1 MADQIYNAGGV
12 HVIVT
17 DENTV
22 ELTMVRR
29 DPLTPGEA
37 NAIATALQEAA
48 QTAVSRA
55 KEDAR
60 KAAALAAD
68 RGPRHEEMW

>member
-1 MADQIYNAGGV
+1 VADQIYNAGGV

-48 QTAVSRA
+48 LVATSNA
-55 KEDAR
+55 KEEAAR
-60 KAAALAAD
+60 KQALAAD
-68 RGPRHEEMW
+68 RGPKHEEMF